1 MALLF
6 DEIVGQSSAATA
18 SAGGDRTAAARGK

>member
-6 DEIVGQSSAATA
+6 DAIAAQSSDATA
-18 SAGGDRTAAARGK
+18 SAGGDRTAAARSK